1 MEIKGIIQSIGDVV
15 NFKDS
20 FNKQSII
27 VKTNEEY
34 SQIFEVQFIKEKI
47 SYLDDVKVGDNITVN
62 VNVNGRE
69 WENPDTGIM
78 KYFVSLNA
86 WKLEVNEPSK
96 VEDNLPF

>member
-34 SQIFEVQFIKEKI
+34 SQI
-47 SYLDDVKVGDNITVN
+47 L
-62 VNVNGRE
+62 
-69 WENPDTGIM
+69 
-78 KYFVSLNA
+78 KYNLLKK
-86 WKLEVNEPSK
+86 KLV
-96 VEDNLPF
+96 